1 MKKVLRRPMGPAGAA
16 SREQNSLY
24 LVKGVQSEV
33 KNNGKKGCSNRF
45 NAD

>member
-1 MKKVLRRPMGPAGAA
+1 MEKVWRGHRGPAGAA

-33 KNNGKKGCSNRF
+33 RQNGKKSCADRL
-45 NAD
+45 NAN